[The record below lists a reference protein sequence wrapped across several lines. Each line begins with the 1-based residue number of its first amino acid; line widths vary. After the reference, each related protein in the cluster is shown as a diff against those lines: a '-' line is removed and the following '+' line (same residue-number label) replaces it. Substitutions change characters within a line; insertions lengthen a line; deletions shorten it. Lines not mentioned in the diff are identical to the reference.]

1 MSLSIAIASAKG
13 GTGVSTLARNMAV
26 FLAQVG
32 KSTVLADLSGS
43 LSNIEAF
50 SRLEEHEVVSDG
62 PAYLKVRPGLPN
74 LEVFLSKREKEG
86 LWQELR
92 GRLSRSEIE
101 ALVMDLRF
109 DGSAFASRVL
119 RSCPL
124 RVLVTRPEPTSVWE
138 LYACASRLVRD
149 AVDEK
154 LPGGL
159 APALADSTSDDW
171 LAGFL
176 SPHDIM
182 DIAGPGPVR
191 DAVLETVRSM
201 RIGFL
206 VNMVQEREDFELGR
220 AIESVGTRLF
230 SLPLQDLGT
239 VERDDAIGAALRSR
253 VPLLVHMPYS
263 KGGRDLES
271 LVRRLLST
279 PDVDHLRPR
288 IEVSSPD
295 DPGTLYEALEVDRGA
310 GEHEIRK
317 ATKRIR
323 DVFSGLTHA
332 TVEIRRPAAVA
343 RILEHAEDAH
353 LTLLDRRL
361 KREYDR
367 DLIIAEGASAALARP
382 WEEQP
387 PAPDPSRSFPSRGA
401 PPEPVP
407 EEGAS
412 GAWLASVREKRG
424 ITLDAMSDISK
435 VSVTYLR
442 AIEEEAFSELPEI
455 VYVRGFLTA
464 YSRTLDLDADE
475 VVSSYLELME
485 ASR

>member
-1 MSLSIAIASAKG
+1 MSLSIAISSAKG

-32 KSTVLADLSGS
+32 KSTALVDLSGS

-50 SRLEEHEVVSDG
+50 SRLEDHEVVSDG
-62 PAYLKVRPGLPN
+62 PAYLKVKPGLPN
-74 LEVFLSKREKEG
+74 LEVYLARGEKEG
-86 LWQELR
+86 LWEQLR
-92 GRLSRSEIE
+92 GRLERSEIE

-138 LYACASRLVRD
+138 LYACASRLVQD
-149 AVDEK
+149 ALEEK
-154 LPGGL
+154 LDGDL
-159 APALADSTSDDW
+159 QAVHAVSSSDDW

-182 DIAGPGPVR
+182 DIAGTGPVR
-191 DAVLETVRSM
+191 DAVLETLRRM

-206 VNMVQEREDFELGR
+206 VNMAVEREDFELGR

-230 SLPLQDLGT
+230 SLPLQDLGI

-253 VPLLVHMPYS
+253 VPLLVHMAYS
-263 KGGRDLES
+263 KGGRDLEG

-279 PDVDHLRPR
+279 PAVDHLRPR
-288 IEVSSPD
+288 IEIRTPD
-295 DPGTLYEALEVDRGA
+295 DPGNLYEALEVDRGA

-317 ATKRIR
+317 ATKRVR

-332 TVEIRRPAAVA
+332 TVEIRRPEALV
-343 RILEHAEDAH
+343 RILERVEDAH

-361 KREYDR
+361 KREYDT
-367 DLIIAEGASAALARP
+367 DLIREEGVSSLLARP
-382 WEEQP
+382 WDERP

-407 EEGAS
+407 EDGVT
-412 GAWLASVREKRG
+412 GAWLASVREKRS
-424 ITLDAMSDISK
+424 ITLDEMSDISK
-435 VSVTYLR
+435 VSVTYIR
-442 AIEEEAFSELPEI
+442 AIEEEAFAALPAT

-464 YSRTLDLDADE
+464 YSRTLGLDADA
-475 VVSSYLELME
+475 VVRSYLALID
-485 ASR
+485 ASG